1 MAAPGRNRGALGRR
15 GNALLA
21 GSLFVLAA
29 LLPCPLHADE
39 PDGPLQ
45 ERARFLAAKAAMERG
60 DGVAFMSLAAGLKE
74 YPLYPYLLYWH
85 LRENLAE
92 QSTATMRAFLD
103 GNADTPI
110 APLLRAEWLRHLAA
124 QARWQEYL
132 DFYRHSRSAELRCHY
147 HRARLES
154 GARAAAWPG
163 AQKLWLAG
171 HSQPKACDPLFAAW
185 EEAGGLTPALRW
197 RRIELAMAAGNT
209 GLASHLAR
217 GLEEAQ
223 RSQVTLW
230 RNVYSR
236 PQLIADSDKLKADNE
251 RNRAIVLQ
259 GLTRLAA
266 QQPDA
271 AATLWPELAL
281 RHDFSP
287 GQRHDAIHTIA
298 LNFAL
303 VHDVRAL
310 EWFASLPAESLD
322 ETGRAWAVR
331 TALRSQRWRAA
342 IAWIGTMPAA
352 ERVAGGWSYWQAR
365 AHQALGEEAEAEA
378 IYRSLSTER
387 SYYGFLA
394 ADRLGSDYNLSHEAL
409 SVDAGAITR
418 LERKPALV
426 RASELYHLTLTED
439 ARREWDYAV
448 SQMSHEERLAAGK
461 LADKW
466 QWYDRALLTLA
477 RANFFDDL
485 AIRFPLAYSETVAR
499 EADSRSLD
507 PAWVYAVARQESA
520 MNSEALSPVGAMG
533 LMQLMPGTG
542 RAIARK
548 LDIGLKH
555 LNELLQPETNIR
567 FGSYYLRQVLEQ
579 FDDNPVLATAAY
591 NAGPER
597 IRTWYPREKTLDA
610 DIWVDTMPF
619 HETRQY
625 VRRVMAYAVFYDQ
638 RLEQP
643 ITRLNQRMPAISKPS
658 VAGRCKECGADDG
671 EQG

>member
-1 MAAPGRNRGALGRR
+1 MAAPGRNRSALGPRR
-15 GNALLA
+15 NALLA
-21 GSLFVLAA
+21 AGLFVFAA
-29 LLPCPLHADE
+29 LLPCTLPADE
-39 PDGPLQ
+39 ADGPLQ
-45 ERARFLAAKAAMERG
+45 ERTRFLAAKTAMERG
-60 DGVAFMSLAAGLKE
+60 DGVAFMTLAAGLKE

-103 GNADTPI
+103 GNADTPL
-110 APLLRAEWLRHLAA
+110 APLLRAKWLGYLAE

-132 DFYRHSRSAELRCHY
+132 DFYRHSRSTELRCHY
-147 HRARLES
+147 HRAQLES
-154 GARAAAWPG
+154 GDPAAAWAG
-163 AQKLWLAG
+163 AEKLWLAG
-171 HSQPKACDPLFAAW
+171 HSRPKACDPLFAAW
-185 EEAGGLTPALRW
+185 EETGGLTPLLRW
-197 RRIELAMAAGNT
+197 RRIEMAMAAGNV
-209 GLASHLAR
+209 GLARHLAQ
-217 GLEEAQ
+217 GLEEAE

-236 PQLIADSDKLKADNE
+236 PQLIADSEKLKGDNE
-251 RNRAIVLQ
+251 RNRTIVLQ
-259 GLTRLAA
+259 GLKRLAA

-281 RHDFSP
+281 RHEFSRK
-287 GQRHDAIHTIA
+287 QRHAAIHTIA

-303 VHDVRAL
+303 DHDVRAL
-310 EWFASLPAESLD
+310 EWFASLPAESLSK
-322 ETGRAWAVR
+322 TGRAWAVR
-331 TALRSQRWRAA
+331 AALRSQRWRAA
-342 IAWIGTMPAA
+342 IAWIDTMPAG
-352 ERVAGGWSYWQAR
+352 ERVSGGWTYWQAR
-365 AHQALGEEAEAEA
+365 AHQALGEEAEAETLF
-378 IYRSLSTER
+378 RTQSTER

-409 SVDAGAITR
+409 SVDAEAIAR

-426 RASELYHLTLTED
+426 RASELYHLTLIED

-448 SQMSHEERLAAGK
+448 SQMNRVERLAAGK

-477 RANFFDDL
+477 RANYFDDL
-485 AIRFPLAYSETVAR
+485 AIRFPLAYSDTVAR

-520 MNSEALSPVGAMG
+520 MNSEALSPAGAMG

-555 LNELLQPETNIR
+555 LSELLQPETNIR

-597 IRTWYPREKTLDA
+597 IRSWYPRGKTLDA

-638 RLEQP
+638 RLAQP
-643 ITRLNQRMPAISKPS
+643 ITRLNQRMPPIGNPA
-658 VAGRCKECGADDG
+658 VAGRCEECSADNG